1 MEEQLS
7 AAVEETVSL
16 NPNDQL
22 EAAKEEVRK
31 ALAGETSDE
40 AVDKAIA
47 KDAEKAEALKP
58 KAEKVKEEEVEPAK
72 EEVSEKEVR
81 KALASR
87 AKVVKERQSAQEE
100 ASRIRQEA
108 LQLRA
113 EVEYQRQE
121 VQRQAE
127 WFRQLKANPVQAI
140 KETGVDPEEFIH
152 SLARSGS
159 YEGKLEA
166 ELMRQR
172 AQTEQLALQQRQFQ
186 EQQMR
191 VQEEHQ
197 QRQATQFR
205 SSVEDQFS
213 SICLN
218 EEKFPH
224 LANFYADRKQSL
236 VAEGDWIAG
245 QYREVTGREASL
257 EDIAEYIEEQMS
269 SAYNKFQEKKKSV
282 SSPSKGKQSKADTAK
297 PVKTLSSKDSEKGS
311 LKMDNLSELDDDDLL
326 KLARSEARKALFDS
340 GD

>member
-1 MEEQLS
+1 MEEEQLS

-22 EAAKEEVRK
+22 DAAKEAVRK
-31 ALAGETSDE
+31 ALAGETQDE
-40 AVDKAIA
+40 AVEKAVA

-58 KAEKVKEEEVEPAK
+58 KHEKVEEEPAPAK

-81 KALASR
+81 KALAQR

-152 SLARSGS
+152 TLARSGS
-159 YEGKLEA
+159 YEGRLEA
-166 ELMRQR
+166 ELARQK
-172 AQTEQLALQQRQFQ
+172 AQTEALAHQQRQFQ
-186 EQQMR
+186 EQQLR

-197 QRQATQFR
+197 QRQAQHYR
-205 SSVEDQFS
+205 STIEDQFS
-213 SICLN
+213 SLCLN

-224 LANFYADRKQSL
+224 LSTFYADRKAAL
-236 VAEGDWIAG
+236 VAEGDWIAD

-269 SAYNKFQEKKKSV
+269 SAYTKFQEKKKAV
-282 SSPSKGKQSKADTAK
+282 LPVKGKQSKAESAK
-297 PVKTLSSKDSEKGS
+297 PVKVLSSKDSEKGS
-311 LKMDNLSELDDDDLL
+311 LKMDNLSELDDEDLL
-326 KLARSEARKALFDS
+326 KLAKSEARKALFDA
-340 GD
+340 GE